1 MALEELGSFINQV
14 GFPIAAFLL
23 MLLLYRD
30 LVKRADKK
38 QEEGDERYEMLVKTF
53 ISTIENISE
62 TQTKALQEL
71 GTKLERHMQQKD
83 DYMKF
88 INENIRKR

>member
-1 MALEELGSFINQV
+1 MLEELGSFINQV
-14 GFPIAAFLL
+14 GFPIAAFIL

-38 QEEGDERYEMLVKTF
+38 QEEGDTRYEALVKTF

-62 TQTKALQEL
+62 TQTKALLEL
-71 GTKLERHMQQKD
+71 GAKLEKHMEQKD
-83 DYMKF
+83 EYMRF
-88 INENIRKR
+88 INEHIKK